1 MPSKKSDERFA
12 ASPSIVYR
20 LCLLVGGAVL
30 SIFALLSS
38 ISAAMQISNPAIS
51 LRFESSNAVAKA
63 VRADQIFVANGGR
76 RSNWVD
82 LAKQSLKDEPI
93 NPRAVRLLHSAQQ
106 LSKKKASANALLA
119 LADRITR
126 RDVLTQ
132 ILLVEAN
139 VEKDDIGATL
149 KHYDTALTTSIE
161 ARDILFPIL
170 AEAMSDQSILT
181 QLATMF
187 KNERPWR
194 MGFLYHAG
202 FKPERLDQTLW
213 LLNRLGP
220 LPKDA
225 TSRAF
230 ERQMLTQLTNLR
242 RYPEARS
249 FFRNMQDA
257 PRGLLTTF
265 SFENS
270 VRHADLRPIAWDL
283 NASGN
288 ADVQLVTAGG
298 DGEHPHMSAHVWS
311 GPTSTLARKLAYL
324 PPGPYT
330 VQITTQV
337 GGLAKGG
344 MVEWTASCARRKPSN
359 LIGDVVS
366 TDNHEDWSKSVLQFS
381 VTPDCQAV
389 ELALLVNAGDS
400 QNGADILVRDFEVK
414 TLR

>member
-12 ASPSIVYR
+12 ANPSIVYR
-20 LCLLVGGAVL
+20 LCLLLGGTLL

-38 ISAAMQISNPAIS
+38 ISAATQISNPAIS

-82 LAKQSLKDEPI
+82 LAKQSLRDEPI
-93 NPRAVRLLHSAQQ
+93 NPRAVRLLHSAQL

-149 KHYDTALTTSIE
+149 KHYDTALTTSIG

-194 MGFLYHAG
+194 IGFLYHAG

-249 FFRNMQDA
+249 FFKNMQDA
-257 PRGLLTTF
+257 PLGLLTTF

-283 NASGN
+283 NGSGN

-311 GPTSTLARKLAYL
+311 GPTSTLARKLAFL
-324 PPGPYT
+324 SPGRYT
-330 VQITTQV
+330 IQITTQV
-337 GGLAKGG
+337 NGLAKGG
-344 MVEWTASCARRKPSN
+344 LMEWTASCARREPSN

-366 TDNHEDWSKSVLQFS
+366 TDNREDWSKSVLQFS

-414 TLR
+414 TLH